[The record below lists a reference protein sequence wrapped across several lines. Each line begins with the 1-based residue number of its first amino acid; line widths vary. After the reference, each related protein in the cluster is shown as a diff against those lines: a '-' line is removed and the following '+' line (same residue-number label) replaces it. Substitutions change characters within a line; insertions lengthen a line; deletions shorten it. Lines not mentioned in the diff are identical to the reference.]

1 MLAHLKEKSPRNS
14 GFLKIKLLTVMAKK
28 RLINRDELLIHKVG
42 VRFDEKTFNKLK
54 SQVQQSNASTV
65 GELVRKIVTGE
76 KVTFF
81 VKDISMEEP
90 TAELIRIRKEINA
103 IGRNINQLTE
113 AHHSSSITDE
123 KIKHMLEVDKLY
135 RQVADKVS
143 EVWKLVSEMS
153 LRWSAK

>member
-1 MLAHLKEKSPRNS
+1 M
-14 GFLKIKLLTVMAKK
+14 TKK
-28 RLINRDELLIHKVG
+28 RLINRDELLKHKVG

-54 SQVQQSNASTV
+54 TQVQQSNASTV

-113 AHHSSSITDE
+113 AHHTSSTTDE
-123 KIKHMLEVDKLY
+123 KITHMLEVDKLY
-135 RQVADKVS
+135 RQAADKVS

-153 LRWSAK
+153 LKWSAK

>member
-1 MLAHLKEKSPRNS
+1 M
-14 GFLKIKLLTVMAKK
+14 TKK
-28 RLINRDELLIHKVG
+28 RLINRDELLKHKVG
-42 VRFDEKTFNKLK
+42 VRFNEKTFNKLK
-54 SQVQQSNASTV
+54 AQVQQSNASTV

-81 VKDISMEEP
+81 VKDISMEGP

-113 AHHSSSITDE
+113 AHHISNITDE
-123 KIKHMLEVDKLY
+123 KITHARDVDKLY
-135 RQVADKVS
+135 RQVSDKVC

-153 LRWSAK
+153 LKWSAK

>member
-1 MLAHLKEKSPRNS
+1 
-14 GFLKIKLLTVMAKK
+14 
-28 RLINRDELLIHKVG
+28 
-42 VRFDEKTFNKLK
+42 
-54 SQVQQSNASTV
+54 
-65 GELVRKIVTGE
+65 VTGE

-113 AHHSSSITDE
+113 AHHTSSTTDE
-123 KIKHMLEVDKLY
+123 KITHMLEVDKLY
-135 RQVADKVS
+135 RQAADKVS

-153 LRWSAK
+153 LKWSAK

>member
-1 MLAHLKEKSPRNS
+1 M
-14 GFLKIKLLTVMAKK
+14 TKK
-28 RLINRDELLIHKVG
+28 RLIDRDELLKHKVG

-81 VKDISMEEP
+81 VKDISMEAP

-113 AHHSSSITDE
+113 AHHTSSIVDE
-123 KIKHMLEVDKLY
+123 KTRHLLEVDKLY

-153 LRWSAK
+153 LRWSVK

>member
-1 MLAHLKEKSPRNS
+1 M
-14 GFLKIKLLTVMAKK
+14 TKK
-28 RLINRDELLIHKVG
+28 KLINRDELLKHKVG

-54 SQVQQSNASTV
+54 AQVQQSNASTV

-113 AHHSSSITDE
+113 AHHTSTIIDE
-123 KIKHMLEVDKLY
+123 KITHLLEVDKLY
-135 RQVADKVS
+135 HEVADKVG
-143 EVWKLVSEMS
+143 EVWKQVSEMS

>member
-1 MLAHLKEKSPRNS
+1 M
-14 GFLKIKLLTVMAKK
+14 
-28 RLINRDELLIHKVG
+28 
-42 VRFDEKTFNKLK
+42 
-54 SQVQQSNASTV
+54 

-113 AHHSSSITDE
+113 AHHSSSIADE
-123 KIKHMLEVDKLY
+123 KISHLLEVDKLY
-135 RQVADKVS
+135 HQVADKVS
-143 EVWKLVSEMS
+143 EIWKLVSEMS
-153 LRWSAK
+153 LKWSAK

>member
-1 MLAHLKEKSPRNS
+1 M
-14 GFLKIKLLTVMAKK
+14 TKK
-28 RLINRDELLIHKVG
+28 RLINRDELLKHKVG

-54 SQVQQSNASTV
+54 SQVQQTNASTV

-113 AHHSSSITDE
+113 AHHTSSIVNE
-123 KIKHMLEVDKLY
+123 KIRHLLEVDKLY

-153 LRWSAK
+153 LKWSAK

>member
-1 MLAHLKEKSPRNS
+1 M
-14 GFLKIKLLTVMAKK
+14 TKK
-28 RLINRDELLIHKVG
+28 KLINRDDLLKHKVG

-65 GELVRKIVTGE
+65 GELVRKIVINE

-113 AHHSSSITDE
+113 AHHTSSITDV
-123 KIKHMLEVDKLY
+123 KIRHLLEVDKLY

-143 EVWKLVSEMS
+143 DVWKLVSEMS
-153 LRWSAK
+153 LKWSAK

>member
-1 MLAHLKEKSPRNS
+1 M
-14 GFLKIKLLTVMAKK
+14 TKK
-28 RLINRDELLIHKVG
+28 RLINRDELLKHKVG

-54 SQVQQSNASTV
+54 AQVQQSNASTV

-113 AHHSSSITDE
+113 AHHSSGSADE
-123 KIKHMLEVDKLY
+123 KIRHLLEVDKLY
-135 RQVADKVS
+135 CQAADKVCG
-143 EVWKLVSEMS
+143 VWKLVSEMS

>member
-1 MLAHLKEKSPRNS
+1 M
-14 GFLKIKLLTVMAKK
+14 TKK
-28 RLINRDELLIHKVG
+28 RLINRDELLKHKVG
-42 VRFDEKTFNKLK
+42 VRFDEKTYNKLK

-65 GELVRKIVTGE
+65 GELVRKMVTGE

-81 VKDISMEEP
+81 VKDLSMEEP

-113 AHHSSSITDE
+113 AHHTSSITEE
-123 KIKHMLEVDKLY
+123 KITHMLEVDKLY

>member
-1 MLAHLKEKSPRNS
+1 M
-14 GFLKIKLLTVMAKK
+14 TKK
-28 RLINRDELLIHKVG
+28 RLINRDELLKYKVG
-42 VRFDEKTFNKLK
+42 VRFDENTFNKLK
-54 SQVQQSNASTV
+54 AQVQQSNASTV

-81 VKDISMEEP
+81 VKDTSMEEP

-113 AHHSSSITDE
+113 AHHTSNTSDE
-123 KIKHMLEVDKLY
+123 KITHMLEVDKLY

>member
-1 MLAHLKEKSPRNS
+1 M
-14 GFLKIKLLTVMAKK
+14 TKK
-28 RLINRDELLIHKVG
+28 RLINRDELLTHKVG

-54 SQVQQSNASTV
+54 SQVQHCNASTV

-113 AHHSSSITDE
+113 AHHTSNTSDE
-123 KIKHMLEVDKLY
+123 KITHMLEVDKLY

-153 LRWSAK
+153 LKWSAK

>member
-1 MLAHLKEKSPRNS
+1 MTR
-14 GFLKIKLLTVMAKK
+14 KK
-28 RLINRDELLIHKVG
+28 LINRDELLKYKVG
-42 VRFDEKTFNKLK
+42 VRFDEKTYNKLK
-54 SQVQQSNASTV
+54 SQVQQSNASTI

-113 AHHSSSITDE
+113 AHHSLHSTEE
-123 KIKHMLEVDKLY
+123 KIRHLFEVEKLY
-135 RQVADKVS
+135 RHAADKVS

-153 LRWSAK
+153 LKWSAK